1 MACHALW
8 RFVEITTQ
16 ICIIHITCFM
26 SAAMSLSSSSY
37 IRDFAAM
44 IITIKCNVSA
54 GNGDKSYYKPLES
67 MEQTCQ
73 SNEDTVNV
81 ADLCSSR
88 VYSST
93 NMVSIVFT

>member
-26 SAAMSLSSSSY
+26 SAAMLHH

-54 GNGDKSYYKPLES
+54 GNGDKGYYKPLES

-81 ADLCSSR
+81 ADLCSSQ